1 MVNKSNLVELKYLSK
16 AKEGMNA
23 STLADII
30 DISKFLNEPNGI
42 TGMLFFDYGYFG
54 QIIEGNR
61 SAIEETWSRI
71 KKDSRHCKIEFFG
84 ITEIQDR
91 RFPKWSM
98 NLFDAPGFAT
108 AFPQF
113 AELIKKMHDSD
124 GENIRILKLLWQK
137 V

>member
-1 MVNKSNLVELKYLSK
+1 MMNKLDLVELKYLSK

-23 STLADII
+23 SALADII

-42 TGMLFFDYGYFG
+42 TGMLFFDHGYFG
-54 QIIEGNR
+54 QILEGNR

-71 KKDSRHCKIEFFG
+71 KNDNRHFNIEVRG

-98 NLFDAPGFAT
+98 NLFDAQEFAI